1 MSILEKIDSSDA
13 LKIKTKII
21 DDRRGNFCKIFQDS
35 YFDELGGFQP
45 KESYISLSKKGVLRG
60 FHLQVNEAIHGKI
73 ITCLAGEILDVFVD
87 LREGPSFGKVFSITL
102 SSSNKDTIFIP
113 KGYGHAFLNTK
124 DQDATILYLVETEHS
139 PTNDVGVKWD
149 SVKFNWPIENPILS
163 DRDKNL
169 PGIEEF
175 QRL

>member
-1 MSILEKIDSSDA
+1 MSILEKIKGSDA
-13 LKIKTKII
+13 FKINTKII

-35 YFDELGGFQP
+35 YFNEFGGFQP
-45 KESYISLSKKGVLRG
+45 KESYISSSKKGVLRG
-60 FHLQVNEAIHGKI
+60 FHLQINEAIHGKI
-73 ITCLAGEILDVFVD
+73 ITCLSGEILDVFVD
-87 LREGPSFGKVFSITL
+87 LREGESFGKVSSITL

-113 KGYGHAFLNTK
+113 KGYGHAFLNTN
-124 DQDATILYLVETEHS
+124 DQDATVLYLAETEHS
-139 PTNDVGVKWD
+139 PMNDVGVKWD

-169 PGIEEF
+169 PRIENF

>member
-1 MSILEKIDSSDA
+1 MKV
-13 LKIKTKII
+13 
-21 DDRRGNFCKIFQDS
+21 RVCN
-35 YFDELGGFQP
+35 
-45 KESYISLSKKGVLRG
+45 ISFSKKGVLRG

-102 SSSNKDTIFIP
+102 SSFNKDTIFIP
-113 KGYGHAFLNTK
+113 KGYGHAFLNTNDK
-124 DQDATILYLVETEHS
+124 DATILYLVETEHS

-175 QRL
+175 QSL

>member
-1 MSILEKIDSSDA
+1 MSILEKIEGSDA
-13 LKIKTKII
+13 FKIKTKII

-35 YFDELGGFQP
+35 YINELGGFQP

-60 FHLQVNEAIHGKI
+60 FHLQVKEAIHGKI

-87 LREGPSFGKVFSITL
+87 LREGPSFGNVFSITL

-113 KGYGHAFLNTK
+113 KGYGHAFLNTN

-139 PTNDVGVKWD
+139 PSNDVGVKWD

>member
-1 MSILEKIDSSDA
+1 MSILEQIKDSNAFKIN
-13 LKIKTKII
+13 TKII
-21 DDRRGNFCKIFQDS
+21 NDSRGNFCKIFQNS
-35 YFDELGGFQP
+35 YFNKLGGFHP

-60 FHLQVNEAIHGKI
+60 FHLQINEAVHGKI
-73 ITCLAGEILDVFVD
+73 ITCLSGEILDVFVD

-124 DQDATILYLVETEHS
+124 DKDATILYLVETEHS

-149 SVKFNWPIENPILS
+149 SVKFNWPIKNPILS

-169 PGIEEF
+169 PRIEDF
-175 QRL
+175 QGL

>member
-1 MSILEKIDSSDA
+1 MSILEKIDGSDA
-13 LKIKTKII
+13 FKIKTKII

-60 FHLQVNEAIHGKI
+60 FHLQVKEAIHGKI

-113 KGYGHAFLNTK
+113 KGYGHAFLNTN
-124 DQDATILYLVETEHS
+124 DQDATVLYLAETEHS
-139 PTNDVGVKWD
+139 PMNDVGVKWD

-169 PGIEEF
+169 PRIENF

>member
-13 LKIKTKII
+13 FKIKTKII
-21 DDRRGNFCKIFQDS
+21 DDIRGNFCKIFQDS

-113 KGYGHAFLNTK
+113 KGYGHAFLNTN

-175 QRL
+175 QSL